1 MIERSCGHCGYPW
14 QAFGK
19 EAFPTSTGSTGFPTS
34 ADAPAPLPGRPQE
47 STPSDA
53 LFYVDGAGAAHCE
66 ICGAHCPASWLTPF
80 RSALGALLYGISAPP
95 RGLVLL
101 RARGALLRRVALP
114 PLLAIGAYLIVLY
127 FGLQSLGGYAEALA
141 AGSWG
146 FFDWARPA
154 AGAGVG
160 GAFTLVVAILAYF
173 TFAPVTMAIAGPLL
187 DPVVAEVD
195 HHVLGVAPEHSR
207 GRVRDLWLSTRS
219 AIGMLALSL
228 VVMLLALPLNIVP
241 VIGNLLFLAAAGGL
255 TGLQCLDPALGRRQF
270 PFRKRLT
277 MIRRNKAAT
286 LGLGVSC
293 YCLFLVP
300 IIGWLI
306 GPQVS
311 TAGAALVALRMN
323 KR

>member
-1 MIERSCGHCGYPW
+1 MIEKCCGRCGYPW

-19 EAFPTSTGSTGFPTS
+19 EAIPKAAAATRFPTS
-34 ADAPAPLPGRPQE
+34 ADAPPPLPDRGDE
-47 STPSDA
+47 KTSSDA

-66 ICGAHCPASWLTPF
+66 VCGAHCPASWLTPF
-80 RSALGALLYGISAPP
+80 RSTLGALLYGISAPP
-95 RGLVLL
+95 RGLALL
-101 RARGALLRRVALP
+101 RTRGALLRRVALP
-114 PLLAIGAYLIVLY
+114 PLLAITAYLIVL
-127 FGLQSLGGYAEALA
+127 FLGLSFLSGYADALA

-154 AGAGVG
+154 AGAGMG
-160 GAFTLVVAILAYF
+160 GAFTLVVALLAYF

-207 GRVRDLWLSTRS
+207 GLVRDLWFSTRS

-228 VVMLLALPLNIVP
+228 AVMLLALPLNIVP
-241 VIGNLLFLAAAGGL
+241 VVGNLLFLLVAGGL
-255 TGLQCLDPALGRRQF
+255 TGLQCLDPALGRRQL
-270 PFRKRLT
+270 PFRKRLA

-300 IIGWLI
+300 LVGWLI